1 MLGRDTSDV
10 DDGAWIFIY
19 VVIDLAVLALDA
31 MWFLVCLCVEIAC
44 WALAGGF
51 DILFGMLGFSDDD

>member
-31 MWFLVCLCVEIAC
+31 AFTVFMICVEIAC
-44 WALAGGF
+44 WVMAGGF
-51 DILFGMLGFSDDD
+51 DFLLSLMGFSDD